1 MTVLIFFFTDESE
14 RVMDHIIFESDSYQ
28 RVYQYL
34 NYNGENL
41 DHFTSQGVVGSARE
55 CLETLIRSL
64 SYVFVS
70 ID

>member
-1 MTVLIFFFTDESE
+1 
-14 RVMDHIIFESDSYQ
+14 MDNKIFESDSYQ

-41 DHFTSQGVVGSARE
+41 DHFTARGVVGSARE
-55 CLETLIRSL
+55 CLETLMRSL
-64 SYVFVS
+64 NYVLVS